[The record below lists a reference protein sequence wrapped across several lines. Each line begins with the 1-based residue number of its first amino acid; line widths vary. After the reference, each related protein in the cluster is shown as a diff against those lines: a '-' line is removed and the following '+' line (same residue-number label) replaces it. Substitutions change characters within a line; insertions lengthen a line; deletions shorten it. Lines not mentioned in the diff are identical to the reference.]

1 MKMKNHLKIKRI
13 KKICKDVT
21 KAQKS
26 SNNQTE
32 QFLKSIFSKI
42 ECLYGDFVC
51 WMLKGGRDSIFAG
64 YLRKRG
70 PILPVRKRRFFVL
83 SDETLFYYS
92 SQEGFFSFSF
102 FFFGCQFNLKYK
114 NRI

>member
-1 MKMKNHLKIKRI
+1 MKNHLKIKRI

-92 SQEGFFSFSF
+92 SQEGFFLFLFSF
-102 FFFGCQFNLKYK
+102 LVVSLIYNYLDK
-114 NRI
+114 I